1 MAQNRAYWEGL
12 IKGELVQRREEGG
25 DVTEVEEKFAEVDK
39 DNIVAL
45 ETIFVELEVL
55 PVREDFPYEEPST
68 LEKIRATRPVGP
80 RKRRTHFLESELRDK
95 ILGAWLGRCA
105 GCCLGKPVEG
115 WRKDR
120 IEGYLRAGNAYPLK
134 SYFPVIVPVPEGY
147 PEHLAN
153 HNCMLGR
160 IQYMARDDDTDYT
173 ILGLHILESRGLDF
187 TTDNVADAWLN
198 RLPYSLVY
206 TAERIA
212 YRNLVNGI
220 LPPESASYHNQCRE
234 WIGAQIRA
242 DAWGYVTPGNPELG
256 AEFAFRD
263 AAVSHVKNGI
273 YGEMF
278 VSAMISAA
286 FATDDIE
293 EIIEVGL
300 SEIPEKSRLAE
311 AMRNTVKW
319 GKECR
324 TWREA
329 WDKVNK
335 HYGDY
340 HPVHTINNA
349 ALVLL
354 GLLYG
359 EKDFGKTVAISV
371 MGGWDTDCNGA
382 TAGSI
387 IGALLGAEKLPK
399 EWVEPLNDRIQSFVI
414 GFNDSKISELA
425 ERTFAIAKRVLER

>member
-1 MAQNRAYWEGL
+1 MSL
-12 IKGELVQRREEGG
+12 KGELVQRSEEGC
-25 DVTEVEEKFAEVDK
+25 DVTAFAEADK
-39 DNIVAL
+39 DDV
-45 ETIFVELEVL
+45 EVL
-55 PVREDFPYEEPST
+55 QAIFAELDMLPIREDFPYKEPST
-68 LEKIRATRPVGP
+68 LEEIRATRPNGP
-80 RKRRTHFLESELRDK
+80 RKMRTHSLESELKDK

-115 WRKDR
+115 WHKDR
-120 IEGYLRAGNAYPLK
+120 IEGYLKSAGAYPLN
-134 SYFPVIVPVPEGY
+134 SYFPVIVPIPEGY
-147 PEHLAN
+147 PGHLAN
-153 HNCMLGR
+153 HNCMFGR

-187 TTDNVADAWLN
+187 TTDDVADAWLN

-220 LPPESASYHNQCRE
+220 RPPESASYHNQCRE

-242 DAWGYVTPGNPELG
+242 DAWGYVTPGNPQLG

-293 EIIEVGL
+293 DIIEVGL
-300 SEIPEKSRLAE
+300 SEIPANSRLTE
-311 AMRNTVKW
+311 AMKSTVKW
-319 GKECR
+319 SKEYG

-329 WDKVNK
+329 WDKVNE
-335 HYGDY
+335 HYGHY

-387 IGALLGAEKLPK
+387 IGALLGAKNLPK
-399 EWVEPLNDRIQSFVI
+399 EWVEPLSDRIQSFVI
-414 GFNDSKISELA
+414 GFSDSKISELA
-425 ERTFAIAKRVLER
+425 ERTFAIARKALER